1 MFIHLARP
9 FRMVQTAVTIRTT
22 VCITKTACL
31 SQRRKFFWSILSLGL
46 TNTMTK
52 ENILVTRVPHAQ
64 ALTASVNYT

>member
-9 FRMVQTAVTIRTT
+9 FQMVQTTVTIRTT

-31 SQRRKFFWSILSLGL
+31 SQRRKFFWSILRLEM

-52 ENILVTRVPHAQ
+52 ENILVTRAPHAL
-64 ALTASVNYT
+64 ALIASANYT